1 MTSTLFPGKPLCLL
15 FSPPPQQA
23 SWIWAPVQHT
33 CCPQRHAHDVGRFS
47 QQLAL
52 ISVKPSALVLL
63 ATIDVRD
70 DFVEVVLPI
79 DLVTLM

>member
-15 FSPPPQQA
+15 SSPPPQQA
-23 SWIWAPVQHT
+23 SWIWAPVEHT
-33 CCPQRHAHDVGRFS
+33 CCPQRHAHAVGRLS

-52 ISVKPSALVLL
+52 IGVKPSALVLL

-70 DFVEVVLPI
+70 DFVEAVLAI
-79 DLVTLM
+79 HLVTPM